1 MVLCASANK
10 QYIHMLGYPTGF
22 GQMECLKLITS
33 SLYSDKRIGYLGLML
48 LFDETQ
54 ETVTLVTNSLQ
65 KFAHPTRT
73 SLPFSPFFFHKY
85 SPTLNPHANTA
96 T

>member
-1 MVLCASANK
+1 
-10 QYIHMLGYPTGF
+10 MLGYPTGF

-33 SLYSDKRIGYLGLML
+33 PLYSDKRIGYLGLML

-65 KFAHPTRT
+65 KFATTHTQHRT
-73 SLPFSPFFFHKY
+73 SASFFHKHTT
-85 SPTLNPHANTA
+85 PPPHTHIPA

>member
-1 MVLCASANK
+1 MLWTQ

-65 KFAHPTRT
+65 KFATR
-73 SLPFSPFFFHKY
+73 
-85 SPTLNPHANTA
+85 
-96 T
+96 